1 MMLRRTSVFLL
12 MAGLGLT
19 QACQASSHKDQGTR
33 YLRFSV
39 DGQEAYGILEGDQVR
54 QLSGD
59 LFGEWEKTETTHALA
74 DVTILV
80 PSKNPSKVLALAGN
94 YKSHIGSSE
103 PNPYPEPFIKL
114 PSSLLAPG
122 GEVVQP
128 PDTDPVHYEAE
139 VVIVIGKRARNVSV
153 EAALDYVL
161 GITCGNDISARTWQ
175 RNDVQWWRAKAADT
189 FSPTGPYILSGG
201 LQQPEYGA
209 QGQRGGSPGS
219 QDLRHDPRARRVG
232 QLHQQV
238 RDAGTGRSDF
248 HRDPGDHQGHAAWRR
263 GHRGNR
269 GGRSPEEQSRRSQ
282 LTLGVDEYSASR
294 GGFSRGRR
302 DRTQLLES

>member
-59 LFGEWEKTETTHALA
+59 LFGEWEKTETTHALS

-94 YKSHIGSSE
+94 YKSHIGDSE

-114 PSSLLAPG
+114 PSSLLAHG

-128 PDTDPVHYEAE
+128 ADTDPVHYEAE
-139 VVIVIGKRARNVSV
+139 VVIVIGKQARNVSV
-153 EAALDYVL
+153 EAALDHVL

-189 FSPTGPYILSGG
+189 FSPTGPYILSGVDYSNLNMVLKVNGEVRQEAKISDMIHG
-201 LQQPEYGA
+201 LAESVSFISKYVT
-209 QGQRGGSPGS
+209 
-219 QDLRHDPRARRVG
+219 LE
-232 QLHQQV
+232 
-238 RDAGTGRSDF
+238 
-248 HRDPGDHQGHAAWRR
+248 PGDLIFTGTPGTTKGMQPGDEVTVEIDGVGVLKNKVVAA
-263 GHRGNR
+263 
-269 GGRSPEEQSRRSQ
+269 S
-282 LTLGVDEYSASR
+282 
-294 GGFSRGRR
+294 
-302 DRTQLLES
+302 

>member
-59 LFGEWEKTETTHALA
+59 LFGEWEKTETTHALS
-74 DVTILV
+74 DVAILV

-94 YKSHIGSSE
+94 YKSHIGDSE

-114 PSSLLAPG
+114 PSSLLAQG

-128 PDTDPVHYEAE
+128 ADTDPVHYEAE
-139 VVIVIGKRARNVSV
+139 VVIVIGKQARNVSV

-189 FSPTGPYILSGG
+189 FSPTGPYILSGVDYSNLNMVLKVNGEVRQEAKISDMIHG
-201 LQQPEYGA
+201 LAESVSFISKYVT
-209 QGQRGGSPGS
+209 
-219 QDLRHDPRARRVG
+219 LE
-232 QLHQQV
+232 
-238 RDAGTGRSDF
+238 
-248 HRDPGDHQGHAAWRR
+248 PGDLIFTGTPGTTTGMQPGDEVTVEIDGVGVLKNKVVAA
-263 GHRGNR
+263 
-269 GGRSPEEQSRRSQ
+269 S
-282 LTLGVDEYSASR
+282 
-294 GGFSRGRR
+294 
-302 DRTQLLES
+302 

>member
-1 MMLRRTSVFLL
+1 MV
-12 MAGLGLT
+12 GLGFT

-59 LFGEWEKTETTHALA
+59 LYGEWEKTETTHALS

-94 YKSHIGSSE
+94 YKSHIGDSE

-114 PSSLLAPG
+114 PSSLLPQG
-122 GEVVQP
+122 GDIVQP
-128 PDTDPVHYEAE
+128 SDTDPVHYEAE
-139 VVIVIGKRARNVSV
+139 VVIVIGKRARNVSL
-153 EAALDYVL
+153 EQAMDYVL

-189 FSPTGPYILSGG
+189 FSPTGPYILSGVDF
-201 LQQPEYGA
+201 
-209 QGQRGGSPGS
+209 S
-219 QDLRHDPRARRVG
+219 DLNMVLKVNG
-232 QLHQQV
+232 EV
-238 RDAGTGRSDF
+238 RQEAKISDMIHGIAESVSF
-248 HRDPGDHQGHAAWRR
+248 ISKYVTLEPGDLIFTGTPGTTKGMQPGDEVTVEIDGVGVLKNKIVAA
-263 GHRGNR
+263 
-269 GGRSPEEQSRRSQ
+269 SS
-282 LTLGVDEYSASR
+282 
-294 GGFSRGRR
+294 
-302 DRTQLLES
+302 